1 MHSLVRSA
9 ILASFVSLLFI
20 ACTEVEMRQMSQ
32 QMLENLTSPTSAPLT
47 RNEMDFG
54 LREALRIGSD
64 RVLSQV
70 GVKDGYY
77 SDSNIHIPL
86 SRSLEQ
92 ANKFAQK
99 VGLDKIFSDLEKR
112 MNRAAEQAAPKAKS
126 LFIKAIQE
134 MTLADVKQIL
144 NGSDDAATRYFE
156 SKMTPQLIRAMRPI
170 IDESLNQ
177 VGAVRIYNDLAR
189 QFEAIPFAPKIN
201 TDLGGYVV
209 ERGIA
214 GLFFYLAK
222 EEAAIRNNP
231 AKRTT
236 AILRRVF
243 GG

>member
-1 MHSLVRSA
+1 
-9 ILASFVSLLFI
+9 
-20 ACTEVEMRQMSQ
+20 
-32 QMLENLTSPTSAPLT
+32 
-47 RNEMDFG
+47 MDFG
-54 LREALRIGSD
+54 LREALRIGSE

-86 SRSLEQ
+86 PRSIEK

-99 VGLDKIFSDLEKR
+99 VGLDKTFRDLEKR
-112 MNRAAEQAAPKAKS
+112 MNRAAEQAAPRAKS
-126 LFIKAIQE
+126 LFIKAIKE

-144 NGSDDAATRYFE
+144 NGTDDAATRYFE
-156 SKMTPQLIRAMRPI
+156 SKMTPQLVRTMRPI
-170 IDESLNQ
+170 IDASLNQ
-177 VGAVRIYNDLAR
+177 VGAVRTYNDLTR
-189 QFEAIPFAPKIN
+189 QFQAIPFAPKIN
-201 TDLGGYVV
+201 TDLSGYVV

-243 GG
+243 GNY